1 MISKTFPGPAWTSS
15 HVYGQGVMNLQEKF
29 CYFHIPKCASM
40 WMRKYLSNMGEYHL
54 DGDWVEC
61 NFTRDNIND
70 FVKIIILRD
79 PVKRWISALPFKD
92 NAVDTF
98 NKEPGAFNLIFENLE
113 EWLYDEHHARQTSFI
128 AGLDLSNTVFFWCD
142 ENLAINME
150 DFFIKQDFRN
160 TQPPPPVNEH
170 DDSQLTADVIKTW
183 QQLLCIPKYL
193 DSFYKTFAK
202 DYELINS
209 VKFYKAHNVN

>member
-1 MISKTFPGPAWTSS
+1 MLGTFPGPSWTSS
-15 HVYGQGVMNLQEKF
+15 HVYGEGAMNLQKKF

-40 WMRKYLSNMGEYHL
+40 WMRKYLSDMGEHHT

-61 NFTRDNIND
+61 NFTRDHIDD
-70 FVKIIILRD
+70 FTKIIILRD

-92 NAVDTF
+92 SVVSAVNNTPETF
-98 NKEPGAFNLIFENLE
+98 DSVFENLE
-113 EWLYDEHHARQTSFI
+113 DWLYDEHSARQTSFI

-142 ENLAINME
+142 QNLATNME
-150 DFFIKQDFRN
+150 DFFVKRGFKN

-170 DDSQLTADVIKTW
+170 DDSIDTTDIIKAW
-183 QQLLCIPKYL
+183 QQVLSTPKYL
-193 DSFYKTFAK
+193 DSFRKTFSK

-209 VKFYKAHNVN
+209 VEFYKASDVN